1 MDLSSL
7 KLIKTDWNPTTKR
20 VCKLLSKLE
29 ELRSEFWD
37 SDEEVTTKI
46 VDFDEFDLTDDNKPV
61 EIYDLGNN
69 CKLSCDE
76 CYGGSEGA
84 GEEHW
89 VVVKI
94 EHNSTATFW
103 MVPGWYASYD
113 GGELEW
119 DNAHQVESYEK
130 TVIAWRKKK

>member
-7 KLIKTDWNPTTKR
+7 KLIKPNWKPTTKSVR
-20 VCKLLSKLE
+20 KLLNKLE

-37 SDEEVTTKI
+37 SVEKGTCKI
-46 VDFDEFDLTDDNKPV
+46 VNFDEFNLTDDTKPI

-69 CKLSCDE
+69 YKLSCVE
-76 CYGGSEGA
+76 CYGGCEGD

-94 EHNSTATFW
+94 AHNSTETFW

-119 DNAHQVESYEK
+119 GNAYQVESYEK
-130 TVIAWRKKK
+130 TVLAWRKI